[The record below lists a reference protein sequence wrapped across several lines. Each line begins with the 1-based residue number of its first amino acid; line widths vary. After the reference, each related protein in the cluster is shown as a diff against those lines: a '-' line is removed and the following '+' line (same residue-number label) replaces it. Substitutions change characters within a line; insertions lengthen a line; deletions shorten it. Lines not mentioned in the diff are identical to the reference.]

1 MGSEIYIFSIA
12 DITKKSKNFLIIL
25 ELFYKNKI
33 ERKIEQYI
41 FVLFRI
47 QLSQIF
53 VIMVCTI
60 AKI

>member
-1 MGSEIYIFSIA
+1 MGSEIYTFSIA